1 MTPPA
6 AQFSFLAGQMG
17 SVWVSGRANVHVCSR
32 VVLSCLYELPHLGDQ
47 AGQCRLDL

>member
-6 AQFSFLAGQMG
+6 AQFSFLAGLG
-17 SVWVSGRANVHVCSR
+17 SVWVSGRACVHVSSC
-32 VVLSCLYELPHLGDQ
+32 VVLSYLYELPHLEDQ